1 MKEFEDEW
9 NINNS
14 DDDIDDKSGKKS
26 DNNDNMSDNEI
37 KKQKKRIVDPIT
49 GLKYKR
55 FKFTVD
61 GSIKFEECQ
70 IFTNIMHFKEVLR

>member
-1 MKEFEDEW
+1 MRL
-9 NINNS
+9 
-14 DDDIDDKSGKKS
+14 
-26 DNNDNMSDNEI
+26 
-37 KKQKKRIVDPIT
+37 KKQNKRIVDPIT

-70 IFTNIMHFKEVLR
+70 IFTNITHFKEVLR

>member
-14 DDDIDDKSGKKS
+14 DDDIDDKSGEKS
-26 DNNDNMSDNEI
+26 DNSDNVRDNGI

-55 FKFTVD
+55 IKFTVD

-70 IFTNIMHFKEVLR
+70 IFTNITHFKEVLR